1 MKEGCGQATRRI
13 AASAVVL
20 AAIAFFAVVTARL
33 AGAAPADALSDLL
46 PRTQSNVEKFVEDFS
61 YLRYEEDLVQQKLT
75 QHEKVAYKQE
85 TVFDSIVRMRYDEGK
100 LRIDEQRIPEKSPR
114 RVEPRPL
121 LSTYG
126 FSTLAMIFHPYYQ
139 SSFRFTRL
147 EDGALQGTSLARIH
161 FEHIPGQPSP
171 VLYQMIGADKPL
183 ELTGTAWIDSA
194 SGEIHR
200 IEAAFSL
207 ESNDLGL
214 KAIRADLSYAPVILQ
229 DESAPHLLPAV
240 ATIDLETP
248 RQHWRNI
255 HHFVDS
261 RKYRVT
267 TNIPGASAQ

>member
-1 MKEGCGQATRRI
+1 MKPGTGQARRRI
-13 AASAVVL
+13 AASAALL
-20 AAIAFFAVVTARL
+20 AAAAVLLLVTAHL
-33 AGAAPADALSDLL
+33 ASAEGGDALSDLL
-46 PRTQSNVEKFVEDFS
+46 LKAQSNVEKFVEDFS
-61 YLRYEEDLVQQKLT
+61 YLRYEEDFVQQKLT
-75 QHEKVAYKQE
+75 QHEKVAYKRE
-85 TVFDSIVRMRYDEGK
+85 TVFDSIIRMHYEEGK
-100 LRIDEQRIPEKSPR
+100 LRIDEQRIPEKNTR
-114 RVEPRPL
+114 RVESRPL

-147 EDGALQGTSLARIH
+147 EDGTLQGTTLARIH
-161 FEHIPGQPSP
+161 FEHIPSQPSP

-183 ELTGTAWIDSA
+183 ELTGTAWIDPT

-200 IEAAFSL
+200 IEAALSL

-214 KAIRADLSYAPVILQ
+214 KAIRADLSYAPVTLQ

-255 HHFVDS
+255 HHFVDY

-267 TNIPGASAQ
+267 TNMPGASTQ